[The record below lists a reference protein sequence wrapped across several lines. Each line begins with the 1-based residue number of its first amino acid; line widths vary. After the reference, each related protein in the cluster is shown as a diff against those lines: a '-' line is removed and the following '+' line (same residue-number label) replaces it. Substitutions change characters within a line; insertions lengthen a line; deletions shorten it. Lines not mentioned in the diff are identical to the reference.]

1 MKIRKSRLKEIIKEE
16 VESSKFIP
24 ISETDEP
31 TIMAPGIGNLGQ
43 DAMAVLRQVQ
53 TFINKMIEDDEVY
66 GSLVDSAL
74 SRLQGIAT
82 FHRELRPHVNEAEPT
97 NALLDE
103 IVVQEIVKALSS
115 VNEDEETDEA
125 AEEESEADAQL
136 ASNLE
141 EHQEEEEK
149 IDAPKGLA
157 NLAYA
162 KSIAAFRK
170 KQHAEDPD
178 LKHRVMEEGN

>member
-43 DAMAVLRQVQ
+43 DAMAVLRQVHG
-53 TFINKMIEDDEVY
+53 FVEKMLEDNEVY

-82 FHRELRPHVNEAEPT
+82 FHRELRPHINETEPA

-125 AEEESEADAQL
+125 EQEGSEAAAAL
-136 ASNLE
+136 ATNM
-141 EHQEEEEK
+141 
-149 IDAPKGLA
+149 D
-157 NLAYA
+157 
-162 KSIAAFRK
+162 
-170 KQHAEDPD
+170 
-178 LKHRVMEEGN
+178 EGK

>member
-16 VESSKFIP
+16 VETSKFIS
-24 ISETDEP
+24 IKEDDEP

-53 TFINKMIEDDEVY
+53 GFVEKMLEDNEVY

-82 FHRELRPHVNEAEPT
+82 FHRELRPHINETDPA

-103 IVVQEIVKALSS
+103 IVVQEIVKALS
-115 VNEDEETDEA
+115 EDAETDEA
-125 AEEESEADAQL
+125 TQEEAEAEAALGTSLEEGDSGEEERA
-136 ASNLE
+136 
-141 EHQEEEEK
+141 
-149 IDAPKGLA
+149 
-157 NLAYA
+157 
-162 KSIAAFRK
+162 
-170 KQHAEDPD
+170 
-178 LKHRVMEEGN
+178 

>member
-16 VESSKFIP
+16 VETSKFIS
-24 ISETDEP
+24 IKENDEP

-53 TFINKMIEDDEVY
+53 GFVEKMLEDNEVY

-82 FHRELRPHVNEAEPT
+82 FHRELRPHINETEPA

-125 AEEESEADAQL
+125 AEEDSEAEAAL
-136 ASNLE
+136 ATSLE
-141 EHQEEEEK
+141 EGK
-149 IDAPKGLA
+149 
-157 NLAYA
+157 
-162 KSIAAFRK
+162 
-170 KQHAEDPD
+170 
-178 LKHRVMEEGN
+178 

>member
-16 VESSKFIP
+16 VETSKFIS
-24 ISETDEP
+24 IEETDEP

-53 TFINKMIEDDEVY
+53 GFVEKMLEDNEVY

-82 FHRELRPHVNEAEPT
+82 FHRELRPHINETEPA

-103 IVVQEIVKALSS
+103 IVVQEIVKALS
-115 VNEDEETDEA
+115 EDEETDEA
-125 AEEESEADAQL
+125 EQEDSEAAAAL
-136 ASNLE
+136 ATN
-141 EHQEEEEK
+141 
-149 IDAPKGLA
+149 
-157 NLAYA
+157 
-162 KSIAAFRK
+162 
-170 KQHAEDPD
+170 
-178 LKHRVMEEGN
+178 MEEGK

>member
-16 VESSKFIP
+16 VETSKFIS
-24 ISETDEP
+24 IKENDEP

-53 TFINKMIEDDEVY
+53 GFVEKMLEDNEVY

-82 FHRELRPHVNEAEPT
+82 FHRELRPHINETEPA

-125 AEEESEADAQL
+125 AEEDSEAASAL
-136 ASNLE
+136 ATS
-141 EHQEEEEK
+141 
-149 IDAPKGLA
+149 
-157 NLAYA
+157 
-162 KSIAAFRK
+162 
-170 KQHAEDPD
+170 
-178 LKHRVMEEGN
+178 MEEGK

>member
-53 TFINKMIEDDEVY
+53 GFVEKMLEDNEVY

-82 FHRELRPHVNEAEPT
+82 FHRELRPHINETEPA

-125 AEEESEADAQL
+125 AEEDSEAMTALATSLDEGPNSHTHQARALQQKAKAQGALGHNDQAALDYHL
-136 ASNLE
+136 A
-141 EHQEEEEK
+141 QAEK
-149 IDAPKGLA
+149 
-157 NLAYA
+157 
-162 KSIAAFRK
+162 
-170 KQHAEDPD
+170 
-178 LKHRVMEEGN
+178 EGK

>member
-16 VESSKFIP
+16 VETSKFIS
-24 ISETDEP
+24 IKENDEP

-53 TFINKMIEDDEVY
+53 GFVEKMLEDNEVY

-82 FHRELRPHVNEAEPT
+82 FHRELRPHINETEPA

-103 IVVQEIVKALSS
+103 IVVQEIVKALS
-115 VNEDEETDEA
+115 EDEETDEA
-125 AEEESEADAQL
+125 EQEDSEAAAAL
-136 ASNLE
+136 ATN
-141 EHQEEEEK
+141 
-149 IDAPKGLA
+149 
-157 NLAYA
+157 
-162 KSIAAFRK
+162 
-170 KQHAEDPD
+170 
-178 LKHRVMEEGN
+178 MEEGK